1 MRGAYDGSVG
11 FTLNINRLRSG
22 WEGLAR
28 RGEGRS
34 NAEGSASSPNAA
46 ATSFGPGSGERD
58 ATADRPPAWA
68 QRLHRRQQ
76 LTQGASTA
84 AHVLR
89 SSDHGGGGASP
100 RLGQEEGN

>member
-1 MRGAYDGSVG
+1 MRATAAGLSNVA
-11 FTLNINRLRSG
+11 RSG
-22 WEGLAR
+22 LDGLAR

-34 NAEGSASSPNAA
+34 NADGSSSSPNAT
-46 ATSFGPGSGERD
+46 ATSGGSGSGEGD
-58 ATADRPPAWA
+58 ATAERPPAWA

-84 AHVLR
+84 AQVLR